1 MPDHAWSFAP
11 RSADAASHE
20 ASDDQRC
27 GHAKGPV
34 HYAASMQSYML
45 RIVMTID
52 VLKVPTQGTDQGT
65 D

>member
-1 MPDHAWSFAP
+1 MPDHAWSFVS
-11 RSADAASHE
+11 RSADA

-34 HYAASMQSYML
+34 HSVVSMQSYML